1 MLKVVAPE
9 RLTAVMRTATYSWSG
24 RSGVVLMV
32 KTLVSWTPRLFQ
44 LLILSPTLTSMEEL
58 SPAWQPPSTAAA
70 PRAAAEAPVTLRKV
84 RREILFDIKLAS
96 LINGRNLFLR

>member
-44 LLILSPTLTSMEEL
+44 LLTLSPTLTSMASLVLE
-58 SPAWQPPSTAAA
+58 PQPPSMAAA
-70 PRAAAEAPVTLRKV
+70 PRAAAEAPVHLRKV
-84 RREILFDIKLAS
+84 RREILLDMDVS
-96 LINGRNLFLR
+96 LLEIVL